1 MSSFIF
7 TFPSFYVYES
17 ELNEDFNPA
26 DLYHFLF
33 FRSLKRNEMTARK
46 IASLKGPFWSLN
58 KSLWDQLA
66 WSYGKKKNLPVS
78 SVLLICLCMWIHSPH
93 CTFKSSVFSTKMWLW
108 PGKLCQRCF
117 SCGKNCVIIHEHT
130 LWSDIQEHKWQSVG
144 ELF

>member
-1 MSSFIF
+1 MVSSFIF

-46 IASLKGPFWSLN
+46 IARLKGPFWSLN

-66 WSYGKKKNLPVS
+66 WSYGKKKS
-78 SVLLICLCMWIHSPH
+78 SCVL
-93 CTFKSSVFSTKMWLW
+93 STAYMFVYVN
-108 PGKLCQRCF
+108 PF
-117 SCGKNCVIIHEHT
+117 AT
-130 LWSDIQEHKWQSVG
+130 LYIQV
-144 ELF
+144 